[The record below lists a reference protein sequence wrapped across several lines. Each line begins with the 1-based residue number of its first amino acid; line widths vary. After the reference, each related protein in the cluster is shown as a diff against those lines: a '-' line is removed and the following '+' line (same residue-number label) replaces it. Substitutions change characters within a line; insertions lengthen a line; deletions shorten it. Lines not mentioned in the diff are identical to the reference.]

1 MPLKRLS
8 LPFRGGRTHWADIHE
23 SIGLIEAFPA
33 NHNLEM
39 YRSDPLV
46 KSAVERQMQIIS
58 EAAGRLGLEAEDQ
71 CPDLDWKG
79 LRGMGNVLRH
89 AYHRI
94 DDRIVWD
101 AVKEDLPL
109 LKACVDRIMAVQEA
123 DPGSQ

>member
-1 MPLKRLS
+1 MLLKRPC
-8 LPFRGGRTHWADIHE
+8 LPFRDLRTQWLDIQE
-23 SIGLIEAFPA
+23 SIRLTESFLAGHDFEK
-33 NHNLEM
+33 

-58 EAAGRLGLEAEDQ
+58 EAAARLGLAGEEA
-71 CPDLDWKG
+71 CPGLDWKG

-109 LKACVDRIMAVQEA
+109 LKDCVERILAKPEA
-123 DPGSQ
+123 DPDSQ